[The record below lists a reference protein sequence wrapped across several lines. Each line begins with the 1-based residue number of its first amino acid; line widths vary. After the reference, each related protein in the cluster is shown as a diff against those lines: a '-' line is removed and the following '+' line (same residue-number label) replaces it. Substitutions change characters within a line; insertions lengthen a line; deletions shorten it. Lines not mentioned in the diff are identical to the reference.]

1 MIRLDEFLVKEK
13 IVRLIIRLCISAA
26 TLAQFGVTC
35 HLQNEVGKAQRRSLR
50 ILGLNSD
57 FLPSLETRRDKT
69 SSSEFER
76 ICKDPEH
83 QESFSTYKNSFITDS
98 VNILYYYRIYIYLS
112 ISLYII
118 VFISFYVILESTYDC
133 IHFFLL

>member
-50 ILGLNSD
+50 TLGLNSD

-83 QESFSTYKNSFITDS
+83 PCYK
-98 VNILYYYRIYIYLS
+98 LLS
-112 ISLYII
+112 DK
-118 VFISFYVILESTYDC
+118 VMNPYD
-133 IHFFLL
+133 LR